1 MGGDHAGTAALITG
15 GAQGLGLAVAE
26 ALIAQGCS
34 RIVLAGRDPAKGAA
48 AVARLTAPG
57 RAVSFVSVDL
67 ADAGAARALVDTA
80 AERLGRVTALVNS
93 AANTDRASILDVTPA
108 EWDLAFAVNTRGPA
122 FALQRL
128 AQLAIAAGHE
138 AACVNVLSV
147 NIHGGQSFLAPYSAS
162 KSALENV
169 TKNAAQALR
178 RHRIR
183 VNAVA
188 PGWMDTP
195 AEHAIQKAW
204 HGAGDDW
211 LEKAEARMPF
221 GRLVQPAH
229 VAGLIAYLLGPASG
243 VMTGAVIDF
252 DQNVPG
258 GAQE

>member
-1 MGGDHAGTAALITG
+1 
-15 GAQGLGLAVAE
+15 
-26 ALIAQGCS
+26 
-34 RIVLAGRDPAKGAA
+34 
-48 AVARLTAPG
+48 
-57 RAVSFVSVDL
+57 
-67 ADAGAARALVDTA
+67 
-80 AERLGRVTALVNS
+80 
-93 AANTDRASILDVTPA
+93 
-108 EWDLAFAVNTRGPA
+108 
-122 FALQRL
+122 
-128 AQLAIAAGHE
+128 
-138 AACVNVLSV
+138 VLSV

-162 KSALENV
+162 KTALENV

-211 LEKAEARMPF
+211 LEKAEARMPS